1 MIVTPVFVN
10 HQEQLG
16 VPRTHVVAH
25 TWVESCSLVKFSIRI
40 VIHVHVKKQGRL
52 IVQLIPVDAQL
63 LEELIILGNNGT
75 QMNVIHA
82 LANKVDSLRARKMQ
96 SLVFATTKAEDIIF
110 ANSSH
115 WRTDAQDAVA
125 NQMEK

>member
-1 MIVTPVFVN
+1 MF
-10 HQEQLG
+10 G
-16 VPRTHVVAH
+16 VLP
-25 TWVESCSLVKFSIRI
+25 
-40 VIHVHVKKQGRL
+40 IHVHVLAMEGLIELEKDLRNPVIPALVNHRDRL